1 MIIILFEK
9 KYNNKMFIEIKFV
22 RNAKF
27 TPNSG
32 FANVSNFDQMVIHQT
47 QIGSLG

>member
-1 MIIILFEK
+1 
-9 KYNNKMFIEIKFV
+9 MFIEIKFV
-22 RNAKF
+22 RNAEF

-32 FANVSNFDQMVIHQT
+32 FANVSNFDQMVINQT